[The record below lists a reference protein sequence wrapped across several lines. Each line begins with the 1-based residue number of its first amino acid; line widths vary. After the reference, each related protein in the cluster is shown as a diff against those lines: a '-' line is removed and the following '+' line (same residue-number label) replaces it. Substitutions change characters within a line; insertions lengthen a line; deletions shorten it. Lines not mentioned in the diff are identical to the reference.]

1 MSLKQ
6 NNIAIVAVGGGGS
19 NILNSII
26 EAYPYC
32 SDTMAINIDQVGLN
46 RSKANTTI
54 KLKGNTASEISRMKV
69 EVQDFLKNKN
79 RLVLLTCLGGITG
92 SNMTPPVAETAK
104 ALNIS
109 TLVIV
114 SLPFNFE
121 GKNRMKQAI
130 NGQLSIEETGVKTA
144 VYSCEEVA
152 ELVGKEFSLV
162 EMFERVDVEII
173 KMISPYLQAGN
184 QNP

>member
-46 RSKANTTI
+46 RSKANIKI
-54 KLKGNTASEISRMKV
+54 KLKDNTVSEISRMKV

-79 RLVLLTCLGGITG
+79 RLILLACLGGATG
-92 SNMTPPVAETAK
+92 SYMTAPVAETAK

-109 TLVIV
+109 TFAIV

-121 GKNRMKQAI
+121 GKSPMVQAK
-130 NGQLSIEETGVKTA
+130 NGQLSIEEIGIKIA

-152 ELVGKEFSLV
+152 ELVGKESTLA
-162 EMFERVDVEII
+162 EMFERVDIEII
-173 KMISPYLQAGN
+173 KMVSPYL
-184 QNP
+184 